1 MFLLLVQIYKTQTTE
16 NIKKQMIKSEMI
28 HLKFSVT
35 NNLLSNKI
43 CIPDIYKLCCLLC
56 TQQLVADKNIC

>member
-16 NIKKQMIKSEMI
+16 NMKIKSEMI

-56 TQQLVADKNIC
+56 TQQLVADKNMLS